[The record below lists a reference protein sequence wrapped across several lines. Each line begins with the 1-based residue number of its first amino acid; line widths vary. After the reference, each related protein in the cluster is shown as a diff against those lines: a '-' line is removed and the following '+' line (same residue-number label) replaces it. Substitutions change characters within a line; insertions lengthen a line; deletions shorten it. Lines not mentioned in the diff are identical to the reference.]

1 VLALHPQGDGW
12 RLDTARGPLRAGTVL
27 AATGGYG
34 PGLMPAVDPHVLP
47 MQNYVAAT
55 SPLPPDLARSLIADD
70 MAVSDS
76 RFVVYYYR
84 MSADHRLIFGGGES
98 YSQRFPRDIA
108 GFVRRHLARVFPQLA
123 EVPLEFAWGG
133 TLSITPN
140 RLPYAREVAPGLF
153 SLSGFSGLGVAL
165 GPWLGAG
172 VADAMRGAPGLA
184 WDCLQRLPAPRFPGG
199 AWLRRPT
206 LAAAMTYTLRDRI

>member
-1 VLALHPQGDGW
+1 
-12 RLDTARGPLRAGTVL
+12 
-27 AATGGYG
+27 
-34 PGLMPAVDPHVLP
+34 MPAVDAHVLP

-84 MSADHRLIFGGGES
+84 MSADHRLIFGGGELF
-98 YSQRFPRDIA
+98 QRFPRDIA

-123 EVPLEFAWGG
+123 DVPLEFAWGG

-165 GPWLGAG
+165 GPWLGRAWPMPC
-172 VADAMRGAPGLA
+172 AARRAWRGIACNA
-184 WDCLQRLPAPRFPGG
+184 CPRRAFPEARGC
-199 AWLRRPT
+199 AARRWPPP
-206 LAAAMTYTLRDRI
+206 